1 MREARRLERR
11 STPGLTGGGCWLWST
26 AAAACRWR
34 RGDGLIAG
42 SARVGPVYTPPE
54 HRGRGYGSAVTAA
67 ATGDVLADGA
77 IPVLFTDLANPV
89 SNRIYP
95 PLGYYPVEDRLF
107 VRFT

>member
-1 MREARRLERR
+1 
-11 STPGLTGGGCWLWST
+11 
-26 AAAACRWR
+26 
-34 RGDGLIAG
+34 
-42 SARVGPVYTPPE
+42 
-54 HRGRGYGSAVTAA
+54 
-67 ATGDVLADGA
+67 VLADGA